1 MMKAAVCRAYGPAEN
16 VKIEEV
22 DKPTPADDEVLVKV
36 MASTVEIAD
45 VRIRALRV
53 PKGLGLM
60 TRMAMGLFKPKYPV
74 LGLQYSGVIEA
85 VGANVKAFSVGQAVV
100 GSNGF
105 HLGAHAEYTTTKQ
118 DGALALKPESLT
130 HEEAVAVLFGGSTSL
145 GYFDAGGMKAGDTIL
160 INGASGAVGVAA
172 VQLAKHLGATVT
184 GVCSGK
190 NVELVKSLGADHVI
204 DYTKEDFTATKDK
217 FDFVMDNVGNA
228 PFAKVKH
235 MLKPNG
241 KTLVVIFASAIEMI
255 KVVTNKRA
263 IMLSSDSEKE
273 VLSGKMF
280 SRLMQLAEQGALE
293 PVIDTSFPFEKIADA
308 HRLVDSGHKVGVV
321 PVRIA
326 S

>member
-22 DKPTPADDEVLVKV
+22 DKPTPGADEVLVKV
-36 MASTVEIAD
+36 VASTVDIAD

-60 TRMAMGLFKPKYPV
+60 TRMAMGLFKPKYPIF
-74 LGLQYSGVIEA
+74 GLQFSGIVEEI
-85 VGANVKAFSVGQAVV
+85 GADVSGFEVGQEVV

-105 HLGAHAEYTTTKQ
+105 RLGAHAEYVLAGKE
-118 DGALALKPESLT
+118 GALVAKPSSLS
-130 HEEAVAVLFGGSTSL
+130 HEDAVSVLFGGSTAM
-145 GYFDAGGMKAGDTIL
+145 GYFKEGGLKAGDNVL
-160 INGASGAVGVAA
+160 VNGASGAVGVAA
-172 VQLAKHLGATVT
+172 VQIAKHIGATVT

-204 DYTKEDFTATKDK
+204 DYTKEDFKASTEK

-228 PFAKVKH
+228 PFAKVSH
-235 MLKPNG
+235 LLKSGG
-241 KTLVVIFASAIEMI
+241 KTLVVIFSSAIEMI
-255 KVVTNKRA
+255 KVMTNKRA
-263 IMLSSDSEKE
+263 VMLTSDSEKE
-273 VLSGKMF
+273 VMGNEMYAH
-280 SRLMQLAEQGALE
+280 LMNLAEQGVLK

-308 HRLVDSGHKVGVV
+308 HRLVDGGHKVGAVV
-321 PVRIA
+321 VRVA

>member
-1 MMKAAVCRAYGPAEN
+1 MKAAVCRAYGPAEN

-53 PKGLGLM
+53 PKGLCLM

-74 LGLQYSGVIEA
+74 FGLQYSGVIEA

-105 HLGAHAEYTTTKQ
+105 HLGAHAEYITTKQ

-145 GYFDAGGMKAGDTIL
+145 GYFDAGGVKAGNTIL

-184 GVCSGK
+184 GVCSSK

-228 PFAKVKH
+228 SFAKVKH

-255 KVVTNKRA
+255 KVLTNKRA

-308 HRLVDSGHKVGVV
+308 HRLVDGGHKVGVV

>member
-1 MMKAAVCRAYGPAEN
+1 MKAAVCRAYGPAEN